1 MNAVLETSQ
10 LSKVFGSFK
19 ALDEVSIRI
28 ESGRIQALIG
38 ENGAGKS
45 TLIRLL
51 SGVSQPSSG
60 SILLDGREVRF
71 ASPGAAARS
80 GIGVVYQERHLIP
93 GFSVAENIY
102 LGEMPRS
109 RFGLLNYSAAN
120 RGAAEELHRI
130 DIDLDPKIDVSRLSA
145 AQQQIVEIARG
156 ARFARR
162 ILILDEPTA
171 SLTPN
176 EAEHLFDL
184 MRRLAAQGFA
194 VVFVSHKIEEIYAV
208 CDSVTVL
215 RDGRVVQSNQPLA
228 ELSQEALI
236 EAMVG
241 RMVTL
246 MHLPRRCGHSGPPR
260 VELADVSTAW
270 GHRGLNLTLY
280 AGEIHGLYGLVGS
293 GRTELAKTIL
303 GEIAV
308 TGGTMSVQGVRQQP
322 GGFAAAVAEFGIGY
336 VSEDRKGEG
345 LALSLSILSNAAAA
359 AWKRIARFFGF
370 ITTGAERT
378 ASTGALR
385 ELSLS
390 ARSLDAP
397 VSTLSGGNQQ
407 KVSVAKWLVAGSDIL
422 IFDEPTI
429 GVDLPSKQALHEHIR
444 SLAEQGKTILVITS
458 DLLELVAL
466 ADRISVMANRQI
478 SDCFE
483 NTGNYS
489 TTAARIMA
497 TIQAGVQSASRVT

>member
-1 MNAVLETSQ
+1 MNAVLETSR

-51 SGVSQPSSG
+51 SGVSQPTSG

-71 ASPGAAARS
+71 ASPGAAARF

-130 DIDLDPKIDVSRLSA
+130 DVNLDPKIDVSRLSA

-156 ARFARR
+156 ARSARR

-184 MRRLAAQGFA
+184 MRRLAAQSFA

-215 RDGRVVQSNQPLA
+215 RDGRVVQSNRPLA
-228 ELSQEALI
+228 ELSEEALI

-241 RMVTL
+241 RKVTL
-246 MHLPRRCGHSGPPR
+246 THQSRRREHSSPPR

-270 GHRGLNLTLY
+270 GHRGVNLALF

-308 TGGTMSVQGVRQQP
+308 TGGTMSVQGVRRQP
-322 GGFAAAVAEFGIGY
+322 AGFAAAVAEFGIGY

-359 AWKRIARFFGF
+359 AWRRIARFFGF

-378 ASTGALR
+378 ASAGALR
-385 ELSLS
+385 GLSLS
-390 ARSLDAP
+390 ARSLDSP
-397 VSTLSGGNQQ
+397 VSALSGGNQQ

-444 SLAEQGKTILVITS
+444 SLAERGKTILVITS

-497 TIQAGVQSASRVT
+497 TIQAGVQSADHVT